1 MMRTVF
7 PLAFLAVALLAL
19 GALQAEEP
27 RWVLGVP
34 LVDGE
39 ATLEG
44 KAVRLVD
51 PAIVRDGETWHVFAS
66 ASGGTVWF
74 AVKDWTK
81 RPAVRE
87 VTRLPVG
94 RCFVPQVFYH
104 RAQKRWH
111 MIGMVPDTTGRWPK
125 MAPCLCTNANLN
137 DPQGWSQPEVLD
149 VPPPPQD
156 AARPVKLW
164 IDFWVICDEQKA
176 HLFATS
182 ADGRLWRA
190 ETALEKY
197 PHGWSAPVL
206 ALEGDFIYASHT
218 YRQEG
223 PEATRYLTLVT
234 ARGAVAPSAGAA
246 EAKPPQRHYQ
256 QSYTAARLEGPW
268 VPAAATAAQPYAGTA
283 NIRLTDALWSGDISH
298 GEPLRQGNDE
308 RMILEAQPAG
318 FIFHGARRSSTDAK
332 AKAGACVGLLEVE
345 K

>member
-1 MMRTVF
+1 M
-7 PLAFLAVALLAL
+7 AA
-19 GALQAEEP
+19 
-27 RWVLGVP
+27 
-34 LVDGE
+34 D

-44 KAVRLVD
+44 KTVRLVD
-51 PAIVRDGETWHVFAS
+51 PAIVRDGDMWHVFAS

-74 AVKDWTK
+74 AVKDLAQ

-104 RAQKRWH
+104 RAQRRWH

-125 MAPCLCTNANLN
+125 MAPCLCTNADLN
-137 DPQGWSQPEVLD
+137 DPQGWSKPEVLD
-149 VPPPPQD
+149 VPPPPLD
-156 AARPVKLW
+156 AAKPVKLW

-190 ETALEKY
+190 ETALEQY

-206 ALEGDFIYASHT
+206 ALAGDFIYASHT

-223 PEATRYLTLVT
+223 PEKEARYVTLVT
-234 ARGAVAPSAGAA
+234 ARGAEATPAGGTAATPGAP
-246 EAKPPQRHYQ
+246 PPQPQLRHYQ

-268 VPAAATAAQPYAGTA
+268 LPAAATAAQPYAGSA
-283 NIRLTDALWSGDISH
+283 NIRRTDALWTGDISH

-308 RMILEAQPAG
+308 RMLLEARPSA
-318 FIFHGARRSSTDAK
+318 FIFHGARHSSTAAMAK
-332 AKAGACVGLLEVE
+332 PAPCVGLLLLEPAR
-345 K
+345 

>member
-1 MMRTVF
+1 MKS
-7 PLAFLAVALLAL
+7 PLQLLAATLLSL
-19 GALQAEEP
+19 GALHAAEP
-27 RWVLGVP
+27 RWVLGAP
-34 LVDGE
+34 LVDAE

-44 KAVRLVD
+44 KPVRLVD
-51 PAIVRDGETWHVFAS
+51 PAIVRDGDTWHVFAS
-66 ASGGTVWF
+66 ASGGMVWF
-74 AVKDWTK
+74 AAKDLSK

-87 VTRLPVG
+87 LTRLPVE

-137 DPQGWSQPEVLD
+137 DPQGWSKPEVLD
-149 VPPPPQD
+149 VPPPQD
-156 AARPVKLW
+156 ATKPVKLW

-190 ETALEKY
+190 ETALDKY
-197 PHGWSAPVL
+197 PHGWTAPVL
-206 ALEGDFIYASHT
+206 ALVGDFIYASHT

-223 PEATRYLTLVT
+223 PEAARYITLVT
-234 ARGAVAPSAGAA
+234 ARGADATATDAAPN
-246 EAKPPQRHYQ
+246 AKPPQRHYQ

-268 VPAAATAAQPYAGTA
+268 LPAAATAAQPYAGTA
-283 NIRLTDALWSGDISH
+283 NIRRTDALWSGDISH

-308 RMILEAQPAG
+308 RMILDAQTAG
-318 FIFHGARRSSTDAK
+318 FIFHGARRSSTDTK
-332 AKAGACVGLLEVE
+332 AKATPCVGLLESG

>member
-1 MMRTVF
+1 MKTTITLF
-7 PLAFLAVALLAL
+7 AATLLSL
-19 GALQAEEP
+19 GALHAAEP
-27 RWVLGVP
+27 RWVLGEP
-34 LVDGE
+34 LVDAE

-44 KAVRLVD
+44 KPVRLVD
-51 PAIVRDGETWHVFAS
+51 PAIVRDGDTWHVFAS
-66 ASGGTVWF
+66 ASGGTAWF
-74 AVKDWTK
+74 ALKDLSK

-87 VTRLPVG
+87 VTRLPVE

-104 RAQKRWH
+104 RTQQRWH

-137 DPQGWSQPEVLD
+137 DPQGWSKPEVLD
-149 VPPPPQD
+149 VPPPQD
-156 AARPVKLW
+156 AAKPVKLW

-190 ETALEKY
+190 ETALDKY
-197 PHGWSAPVL
+197 PHGWTAPVL

-223 PEATRYLTLVT
+223 PEAARYITLVT
-234 ARGAVAPSAGAA
+234 ARGADTTTADGAA
-246 EAKPPQRHYQ
+246 AAKPPQRHYQ

-268 VPAAATAAQPYAGTA
+268 VPAAAAAAQPYAGTA
-283 NIRLTDALWSGDISH
+283 NIRRTDALWSGDISH

-308 RMILEAQPAG
+308 RMILEPQPTG
-318 FIFHGARRSSTDAK
+318 FIFHGARRSSVDAK
-332 AKAGACVGLLEVE
+332 AKAGACVGLLELG